1 MKNKVCFIIITIFCC
16 CIYTSCHDSIT
27 FPDEV
32 NLSEA
37 DFLLD
42 SNNIWTYAFTDSL
55 SKEKDTVIVKS
66 LGKGFYDNREPA
78 FIWQLKFKK
87 YLDTN
92 YVFTSKNKDTIRFIS
107 NFNRHNRY
115 IKARLLFPL
124 FAGMKWKGE
133 WFNDTVKVIRQEKI
147 SVPFAIFLNAFYLE
161 EKWGAFNDYGKM
173 ILWYQ
178 PHVGFLKI
186 QRREWG
192 FGFLNQTWELIK
204 YEKK

>member
-1 MKNKVCFIIITIFCC
+1 MFGLSVAIIFSLGVFN
-16 CIYTSCHDSIT
+16 SCHDFIT
-27 FPDEV
+27 YPDES
-32 NLSEA
+32 NLSEVEY
-37 DFLLD
+37 LLD
-42 SNNIWTYAFTDSL
+42 SSNSWTYAFTDSL
-55 SKEKDTVIVKS
+55 SKEKDTVIIKPVGRA
-66 LGKGFYDNREPA
+66 LYDNREPA
-78 FIWQLKFKK
+78 YIWQLKFKK
-87 YLDTN
+87 YIDTN
-92 YVFTSKNKDTIRFIS
+92 YVFTSKNNDTVRFIS
-107 NFNRHNRY
+107 NFSKHNRY

-124 FAGMKWKGE
+124 FVGMKWKGE

-147 SVPFAIFLNAFYLE
+147 SVPYAIFLNAFYLE

-192 FGFLNQTWELIK
+192 FGFLNQSWELIK